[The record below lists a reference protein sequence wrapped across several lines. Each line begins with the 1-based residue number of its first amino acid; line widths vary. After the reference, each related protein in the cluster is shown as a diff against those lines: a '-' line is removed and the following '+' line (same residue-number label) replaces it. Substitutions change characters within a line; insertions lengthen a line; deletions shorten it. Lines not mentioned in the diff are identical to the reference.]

1 MDARLYR
8 LSRAKRFTQLLD
20 SGTLSAL
27 NLQFDLLT
35 AKDLDE
41 ALRLSTQAGWNQLP
55 GDWQRLIDF
64 TPEGCIAGRADGRL
78 VATSTIATYGK
89 DAHWLGMVLVDKEC
103 RGRGYGTAIL
113 AEALRR
119 AEALGSGAIGLDASD
134 QGRPLYLKMGFAD
147 VSPIDRWGGSMK
159 APAKEPP
166 LEILSHATLDA
177 VLALDRTACGADRS
191 RLLVHLAME
200 RDVVGWVATDSRGAA
215 GYAILRP
222 GRTCAHLGPIV
233 AADPAHFESLLD
245 AAALYLNGAELL
257 LDIPRTDQNSALLAK
272 RGVEIRRRL
281 TRMTHRRAQP
291 LLLGPGVRAAVSF
304 ELG

>member
-1 MDARLYR
+1 VDL
-8 LSRAKRFTQLLD
+8 RFEW
-20 SGTLSAL
+20 
-27 NLQFDLLT
+27 LT
-35 AKDLDE
+35 ASDLE
-41 ALRLSTQAGWNQLP
+41 AALRLSTQAGWNQLP

-64 TPEGCIAGRADGRL
+64 TPEGCIGGRADGRL
-78 VATSTIATYGK
+78 VATATIATYSK
-89 DAHWLGMVLVDKEC
+89 DAHWLGMVIVDKEC

-119 AEALGSGAIGLDASD
+119 AESLGSGAIGLDASD

-147 VSPIDRWGGSMK
+147 VSPIDRWGGSLK
-159 APAKEPP
+159 VPPAEPR

-200 RDVVGWVATDSRGAA
+200 RDVVGWVATDERGAA

-222 GRTCAHLGPIV
+222 GRQCAHLGPLI

-245 AAALYLNGAELL
+245 AAGLLLNGGELII
-257 LDIPRTDQNSALLAK
+257 DVPRDERNGALLAK
-272 RGVEIRRRL
+272 KGLEVRRRL
-281 TRMTHRRAQP
+281 TRMTHGRAVP
-291 LLLGPGVRAAVSF
+291 LLLGPGVRAAMSF